1 MSEPTVNTLFEEIK
15 EDLKDYAQKKSDL
28 MKLDAFEKAG
38 KVSAV
43 SFSGILILSLSFF
56 VLLFLLVAGALYV
69 GELTGDYSLGFVCM
83 AGLLLLLTL
92 LYVFLF
98 KRMVEYSIMNS
109 VIGLLMKN
117 DDEKE

>member
-56 VLLFLLVAGALYV
+56 VLFLLVAGALYV